1 MIKTKI
7 IKRYIQTLPI
17 VDYVVRTDHLAGIVQ
32 FELPNWLENIDFSKE
47 GWQWF
52 LYYKT
57 TIDDPN
63 VVPLTYTVSD
73 DKNTI
78 NILWEIDH
86 FFTKRSGNVDIQLR
100 GKLDTDKGLIE
111 WNSSVAT
118 INLGRA
124 LDPGSPDPDENIL
137 EWYLDRMEQLAQSGV
152 ADILAERDRAIA
164 AEKEISDRLDAE
176 IERSISTD
184 NYHSQEIEYLKE
196 YSKENFS
203 TLRKDLTSEIRRS
216 TQEDIRLTNELN
228 AEINRAETAEA
239 QLRTDLDAEIE
250 RATAAEDSLR
260 EDLNA
265 EIERATT
272 EEQAIRE
279 ELSQKAE
286 DLQNSINAEQERAE
300 AAEAQLRSD
309 LEAEAE
315 RATNAEA
322 QLQANITAE
331 QERAEAAEAQL
342 QANLDEEIARAT
354 EAEKVLQENIDAEQA
369 RAEAAEEV
377 LTEKTDQLRTGLETE
392 TARAMGREA
401 ELDSKIDSETN
412 RAQLAEENLRNS
424 LSDTKDEL
432 QTNLDNETARAKA
445 AETQLQANIDS
456 VDDKLDEEIARSTEA
471 DESMSNRVDILE
483 EGLNSRIQQLVVN
496 LNNEITRSESKDRT
510 HDNQI
515 NELLTNQETIGNAL
529 DTEIKRS
536 KAVDETTTNE
546 ITSLTIKSIRTPT
559 STVSTRYYLEL
570 TRNGSPSIRGAFID
584 IPVTDAINGGEF
596 DQSTGDLVLFL
607 ANGKEIRVPIGDL
620 VQYYDA
626 GEGLEIQKLSDTN
639 NVFVIKLD
647 TVTGTQG
654 ILSTSSDGL
663 KIDLSGYY
671 TRTETNSLLAEKQR
685 VLHEQNSD
693 PDDPYLPSVQI
704 DSSDTIFVNSKVL
717 ADLRL
722 AYMIAQQ
729 NQANILQMSAT
740 TINGQVITKEDPE
753 TGGLIRV
760 SVVLYDGNLRD
771 GNVLIASGTQGKY
784 KDSGFTIK
792 KSVPADA
799 KFTDTLY
806 YPTTEEVPWGLFSW
820 TEKQKLAGIEDGAQ
834 VNVQSD
840 WLADDGDAFIRNK
853 PGDATQLS
861 SGFMSA
867 TDKKKLDEVQA
878 GAQVNQMAY
887 GVIVIDGVEI
897 PAAVEV
903 DRLNFISGNGIQLQS
918 SGKNITIEGKLASAS
933 NDGLMSAA
941 DKYRLDQISSTS
953 YANSF
958 GEIHSGGMILAAGK
972 GGDTINIEAEN
983 GLSTEISGKTLTIR
997 GKLASSVQNG
1007 LISKE
1012 DQAKLNR
1019 IADGAEVNVQSD
1031 WAQTAT
1037 EKDDFIKNKP
1047 VLAGDEGSQYDYGFM
1062 SDADKE
1068 KLDGI
1073 EAKAEVNQ
1081 PAFSKIV
1088 AGDETLSSDE
1098 KIDTLTLVPGA
1109 GIDISGSGKTVTI
1122 EGTPATPAKA
1132 GMMSA
1137 ADKAKLDGMENAF
1150 DKVSDGTNVAEAS
1163 SPKDVITFAGGG
1175 GTTVTVDP
1183 ATKKVTVESRQ
1194 TDQADW
1200 KQTDTSHPAYIKNK
1214 PKLAGDT
1221 SSGYDYGFMSN
1232 EDKARLDK
1240 LDAEYL
1246 PLSGGTMTGTINS
1259 RSVIPTANNA
1269 YDVGSDANRMKNL
1282 YAANA
1287 MYLGV
1292 PADGKG
1298 IFYNSQTGGFDFV
1311 C

>member
-17 VDYVVRTDHLAGIVQ
+17 VDYVVRTDHLAGSVQ
-32 FELPNWLENIDFSKE
+32 FELPNFLENIDFSQE

-52 LYYKT
+52 LYFKT

-63 VVPLTYTVSD
+63 VVPLTYTVSE

-78 NILWEIDH
+78 YILWEIDH

-100 GKLDTDKGLIE
+100 GKLDTDKGLTE

-152 ADILAERDRAIA
+152 ADILAERDRALA
-164 AEKEISDRLDAE
+164 AEKEISDRLNAE
-176 IERSISTD
+176 IERSVNAD
-184 NYHSQEIEYLKE
+184 NYHSQEIDYLKE
-196 YSKENFS
+196 TTQQEFS
-203 TLRKDLTSEIRRS
+203 QLRQDLTDEIYRS
-216 TQEDIRLTNELN
+216 TQEDIRLNNDLN
-228 AEINRAETAEA
+228 AEINRAQEAEA
-239 QLRTDLDAEIE
+239 
-250 RATAAEDSLR
+250 SLR
-260 EDLNA
+260 DDLNA

-272 EEQAIRE
+272 TEDKLREDLEAEIDRATTEEENIRNELHETAE
-279 ELSQKAE
+279 EL
-286 DLQNSINAEQERAE
+286 QNNIDSEQNRAE
-300 AAEAQLRSD
+300 AAEAELRKD
-309 LEAEAE
+309 LEAETD
-315 RATNAEA
+315 RATKAEA
-322 QLQANITAE
+322 QLQDNINAE
-331 QERAEAAEAQL
+331 TERAEEAERQL
-342 QANLDEEIARAT
+342 REDLVSETERAE
-354 EAEKVLQENIDAEQA
+354 EAEKVLQDNIDAEQA
-369 RAEAAEEV
+369 RAEEAERV
-377 LTEKTDQLRTGLETE
+377 LTETTNQLRTDLESE

-401 ELDSKIDSETN
+401 ELDSKIDSEIN

-424 LSDTKDEL
+424 LASTQEEL
-432 QTNLDNETARAKA
+432 QTNIENETARAKA

-456 VDDKLDEEIARSTEA
+456 VDDKLDEEIARSTEF
-471 DESMSNRVDILE
+471 DEQTSNRIDVLE

-496 LNNEITRSESKDRT
+496 LNNEITRSEAKDRT

-515 NELLTNQETIGNAL
+515 NELLTNQEVIGNAL
-529 DTEIKRS
+529 DTEIRRS
-536 KAVDETTTNE
+536 KAADETTTNE
-546 ITSLTIKSIRTPT
+546 ITSLTIKSIKNPT

-570 TRNGSPSIRGAFID
+570 TRNGSASIRGALID

-626 GEGLEIQKLSDTN
+626 GNGLDIQKLSETN
-639 NVFVIKLD
+639 NAFVIKLD
-647 TVTGTQG
+647 TVTGTQN
-654 ILSTSSDGL
+654 ILSVSSDGL
-663 KIDLSGYY
+663 GIDLSGYY
-671 TRTETNSLLAEKQR
+671 TKTESNTLLNEKQR
-685 VLHEQNSD
+685 VLHEQNPD

-704 DSSDTIFVNSKVL
+704 DSSDTIFVNSNVL

-740 TINGQVITKEDPE
+740 TVNGQVITKEDPE
-753 TGGLIRV
+753 TGGLVRV

-771 GNVLIASGTQGKY
+771 GNVLIASGSQGKY

-799 KFTDTLY
+799 QFTDTLY
-806 YPTTEEVPWGLFSW
+806 YPTAEDVPWGLFSW
-820 TEKQKLAGIEDGAQ
+820 TEKQKLAGIEAGAQ
-834 VNVQSD
+834 VNVQAD
-840 WLADDGDAFIRNK
+840 WKAEDGDAFIRNK
-853 PGDATQLS
+853 PGNATQLS
-861 SGFMSA
+861 SGFMSGE
-867 TDKKKLDEVQA
+867 DKKKLDEIEA

-887 GVIVIDGVEI
+887 GVILIDGQEI
-897 PAAVEV
+897 PATVAV
-903 DRLNFISGNGIQLQS
+903 DRVNFISGNGIELS
-918 SGKNITIEGKLASAS
+918 YSGKNITVAGKLASAS

-941 DKYRLDQISSTS
+941 DKAKFDQMSSTT

-958 GEIHSGGMILAAGK
+958 GEIKSGSMTLAADK
-972 GGDTINIEAEN
+972 GGDSFSLEGGN
-983 GLSTEISGKTLTIR
+983 GIAVEISGKTVTIS
-997 GKLASSVQNG
+997 GKIASITQDG

-1012 DQAKLNR
+1012 NQAKLNQ
-1019 IADGAEVNVQSD
+1019 IEAGAEVNVQAD
-1031 WAQTAT
+1031 WAQTNA

-1062 SDADKE
+1062 SDADKK

-1081 PAFSKIV
+1081 PAFSKVV
-1088 AGDETLSSDE
+1088 AGDKTLSSDE

-1122 EGTPATPAKA
+1122 EGTPATPEKA
-1132 GMMSA
+1132 GTMSA
-1137 ADKAKLDGMENAF
+1137 GDKAKLDGMENAF

-1214 PKLAGDT
+1214 PGLAGDET
-1221 SSGYDYGFMSN
+1221 SGYDYGFMSN

-1269 YDVGSDANRMKNL
+1269 YDVGSDANRMRNL

-1287 MYLGV
+1287 MYLGA

-1298 IFYNSQTGGFDFV
+1298 IFYNSQTGGFDFI

>member
-17 VDYVVRTDHLAGIVQ
+17 VDYVVRTDHLAGSVQ
-32 FELPNWLENIDFSKE
+32 FELPNFLENIDFSQE

-52 LYYKT
+52 LYFKT
-57 TIDDPN
+57 SIDDPN
-63 VVPLTYTVSD
+63 VVPLTYTVSE

-78 NILWEIDH
+78 YILWEIDH
-86 FFTKRSGNVDIQLR
+86 YFTKRSGNVDIQLR

-152 ADILAERDRAIA
+152 ADILAERDRALA

-176 IERSISTD
+176 IERSVNVD
-184 NYHSQEIEYLKE
+184 NHHSQEIDYLKE
-196 YSKENFS
+196 TTQQGFS
-203 TLRKDLTSEIRRS
+203 QLRQDLTDEIYRS
-216 TQEDIRLTNELN
+216 TQEDIRLSN
-228 AEINRAETAEA
+228 ALDKETNRAQEAEA
-239 QLRTDLDAEIE
+239 SLRNDLDAEIE
-250 RATAAEDSLR
+250 RATSAEDKLR
-260 EDLNA
+260 EDLEA
-265 EIERATT
+265 EIDRATT
-272 EEQAIRE
+272 EEESIRNELHETAE
-279 ELSQKAE
+279 EL
-286 DLQNSINAEQERAE
+286 QNNINSEQDRAE
-300 AAEAQLRSD
+300 AAEANLRKD
-309 LEAEAE
+309 LEAETNRAIEAEGQLQSNIDAEAE
-315 RATNAEA
+315 RASEAER
-322 QLQANITAE
+322 QLREDIISET
-331 QERAEAAEAQL
+331 ERAE
-342 QANLDEEIARAT
+342 
-354 EAEKVLQENIDAEQA
+354 EAERVLQSNIDAEQA
-369 RAEAAEEV
+369 RAEEAERV
-377 LTEKTDQLRTGLETE
+377 LTETTNQLRTDLESE

-401 ELDSKIDSETN
+401 ELDSKIDSEIN

-424 LSDTKDEL
+424 LASAQEEL
-432 QTNLDNETARAKA
+432 QANIENETARAKA

-456 VDDKLDEEIARSTEA
+456 VDDKLDEEIARSTEF
-471 DESMSNRVDILE
+471 DEQTSNRIDVLE

-496 LNNEITRSESKDRT
+496 LNNEITRSETKDRT

-529 DTEIKRS
+529 DAEIKRS

-546 ITSLTIKSIRTPT
+546 ITSLTIKSVRNPT

-570 TRNGSPSIRGAFID
+570 TRNGSASVRGALID

-620 VQYYDA
+620 IQYYDA
-626 GEGLEIQKLSDTN
+626 GNGLDIQKLSDTTN
-639 NVFVIKLD
+639 AFVIKLD

-663 KIDLSGYY
+663 SINLSGYY
-671 TRTETNSLLAEKQR
+671 TKSENNNLLNEKQR
-685 VLHEQNSD
+685 VLHEQKED
-693 PDDPYLPSVQI
+693 PDDPYLPSIQI
-704 DSSDTIFVNSKVL
+704 DSSDTIFVNSKIL

-722 AYMIAQQ
+722 AYLIAQQ

-740 TINGQVITKEDPE
+740 TVNGQVITKEDPE

-760 SVVLYDGNLRD
+760 SVILYDGNLRD
-771 GNVLIASGTQGKY
+771 GNVLIASGSQGKY

-806 YPTTEEVPWGLFSW
+806 YPTAEDNVWGLFSW
-820 TEKQKLAGIEDGAQ
+820 TEKVKLEGIETGAQ

-867 TDKKKLDEVQA
+867 ADKKKLDEIEA
-878 GAQVNQMAY
+878 KAQVNQMAY

-897 PAAVEV
+897 PATVEV
-903 DRLNFISGNGIQLQS
+903 DRLNFIPGNGIQLQS

-941 DKYRLDQISSTS
+941 DKYRLDQMSSTT

-958 GEIHSGGMILAAGK
+958 GEIHSGGMILAADK
-972 GGDTINIEAEN
+972 GGDIVNIEAGN
-983 GLSTEISGKTLTIR
+983 GISTEISGKTLTIR
-997 GKLASSVQNG
+997 GKLASSDQDG
-1007 LISKE
+1007 LISKK

-1019 IADGAEVNVQSD
+1019 IADGAEVNVQPD
-1031 WAQTAT
+1031 WSQTDT
-1037 EKDDFIKNKP
+1037 GKDDFIKNKP
-1047 VLAGDEGSQYDYGFM
+1047 VLAGDEDSQYDYGFM

-1081 PAFSKIV
+1081 PAFSKVV
-1088 AGDETLSSDE
+1088 AGDETLSSDK
-1098 KIDTLTLVPGA
+1098 KIDTLKLVPGA

-1122 EGTPATPAKA
+1122 KGTPATPERA
-1132 GMMSA
+1132 GTMSA

-1150 DKVSDGTNVAEAS
+1150 DRVSDGTNTALAT
-1163 SPKDVITFAGGG
+1163 SPKDTLTFEGGG

-1183 ATKKVTVESRQ
+1183 ATKKITVESRQ

-1214 PKLAGDT
+1214 PGLAGDT

-1246 PLSGGTMTGTINS
+1246 PLTGGTMTGTINS
-1259 RSVIPTANNA
+1259 RSVIPTASNT
-1269 YDVGSDANRMKNL
+1269 YDIGSDSNRTRNV
-1282 YAANA
+1282 YVGTA
-1287 MYLGV
+1287 MYLGAS
-1292 PADGKG
+1292 ADGKG
-1298 IFYNSQTGGFDFV
+1298 IFYNSQTGGFDFI